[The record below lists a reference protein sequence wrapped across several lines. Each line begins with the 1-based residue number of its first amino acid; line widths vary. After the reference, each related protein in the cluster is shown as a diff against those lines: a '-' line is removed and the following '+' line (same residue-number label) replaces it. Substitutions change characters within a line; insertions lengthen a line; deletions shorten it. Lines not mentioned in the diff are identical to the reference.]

1 MSSYSTSQPSPI
13 PQPTKALGY
22 GSRGNSGYTQSPT
35 LSASPDFEGSPSPL
49 SMELVV
55 IMGAALGGVLCVL
68 LVVTI
73 VTLVICAV
81 QRHKQTTK
89 WTRSKDFKFNAPLST
104 GSKLLKVNL
113 AQ

>member
-22 GSRGNSGYTQSPT
+22 GSQGNSGYTQSPT
-35 LSASPDFEGSPSPL
+35 LSASPAFEGSPSPL

-55 IMGAALGGVLCVL
+55 ILVALGAALVGVLCVL

-73 VTLVICAV
+73 VTLVIRAV
-81 QRHKQTTK
+81 RRYRQPTK
-89 WTRSKDFKFNAPLST
+89 WTRSKDSKAPLST
-104 GSKLLKVNL
+104 GSKF
-113 AQ
+113 